1 MRREHLLEPL
11 ERDVR
16 EALEVERIAVS
27 APDDARARVLDRVTS
42 TVGLISTSVAS
53 GGGRPDP
60 GSGTRAA
67 ASARTGA
74 QWWASPLW
82 HVASFALG
90 SMAGILGWRAT
101 QAALPPKVVYVDRAL
116 PAAPAPVPTVS
127 AAFAPVL
134 SPASLAAQAP
144 PSAPATP
151 GDSLAAERA
160 LLDIAR
166 SAFGRGE
173 GDEALVALARHE
185 KLFPGGQLAEERE
198 ALAVRS
204 LVLGEHVSEARARGA
219 RFRRRY
225 PTSVMLPAVEASLGT
240 LP

>member
-16 EALEVERIAVS
+16 EALEVERIAVNG
-27 APDDARARVLDRVTS
+27 PDDARARVLDRLTDTLGLATASVTP
-42 TVGLISTSVAS
+42 
-53 GGGRPDP
+53 GGGRSEP
-60 GSGTRAA
+60 GSGTRTV
-67 ASARTGA
+67 ASARGGA
-74 QWWASPLW
+74 RWWASPLW
-82 HVASFALG
+82 HVVSFALG
-90 SMAGILGWRAT
+90 SMAGILVWRAT
-101 QAALPPKVVYVDRAL
+101 QAPPPPHVVYVDRAL
-116 PAAPAPVPTVS
+116 PVAPALAPTVN
-127 AAFAPVL
+127 AALAPL
-134 SPASLAAQAP
+134 LPAAP
-144 PSAPATP
+144 PSAQGPVSAPASS

-173 GDEALVALARHE
+173 GDEALAALARHE
-185 KLFPGGQLAEERE
+185 KVFPGGQLAEERE

-219 RFRRRY
+219 RFRKRY